1 MLEGSNIHCIAP
13 CLVTA
18 KEVKQ
23 VLSCLDPNKD
33 CGPYNIPS
41 SMLKHYRFFI
51 SEPLVVL
58 KNYRQVIIL
67 SALTKTFKKLV
78 SLRISPL
85 IKNIISPKFPRS
97 FSEEFYGSSCVPIEL
112 GSGTFLPLGN
122 QSRPTSFVLQ
132 PKLRF
137 LHKFPALLTVA
148 TYRIA
153 WLL

>member
-85 IKNIISPKFPRS
+85 IKNIISPKKQIKLLNAHLV
-97 FSEEFYGSSCVPIEL
+97 EESIEAAMFMRLQLSANKLLEVGSNKCC
-112 GSGTFLPLGN
+112 SGEY
-122 QSRPTSFVLQ
+122 
-132 PKLRF
+132 
-137 LHKFPALLTVA
+137 A
-148 TYRIA
+148 
-153 WLL
+153 